1 VAADKGTS
9 DPYKAGKELAKKGG
23 GFTKGGKPK
32 GLPAKKASKGSK
44 KPAF

>member
-1 VAADKGTS
+1 MAAEKDT
-9 DPYKAGKELAKKGG
+9 DNPYKTAKALAKKGG